1 MKLFVGNLSA
11 EVSPGLIQ
19 STFEAFG
26 TVLNVS
32 LSKEKFTDEFIAEVE
47 MPNVTEA
54 SNAVKHIDGTTIGGN
69 SVIIKNKK
77 KLIEQFSDAAKT
89 ENSEQVQDKIST
101 TGNIGPA
108 PDIHEFARMTSD
120 DRRDLK
126 NERRKILSSLFSRE
140 KGIVI
145 DRRNNDDRRDSI

>member
-11 EVSPGLIQ
+11 DVSPGLLQ
-19 STFEAFG
+19 STFEAYG
-26 TVLNVS
+26 KVLNVS
-32 LSKEKFTDEFIAEVE
+32 LSKENFTNEFIAQIE
-47 MPNVTEA
+47 MPNATEA
-54 SNAVKHIDGTTIGGN
+54 SNAVKHIDGTIIGGN

-77 KLIEQFSDAAKT
+77 KVIEQFSDAAKT
-89 ENSEQVQDKIST
+89 EISEQVQDKISAI
-101 TGNIGPA
+101 GNMDPA
-108 PDIHEFARMTSD
+108 PDIHEFARLTSD

-145 DRRNNDDRRDSI
+145 DRRNNVDRRDSI

>member
-11 EVSPGLIQ
+11 DVSPGLLQ
-19 STFEAFG
+19 STFEAYG
-26 TVLNVS
+26 KVLNVS
-32 LSKEKFTDEFIAEVE
+32 LSKENFTNEFIAQIE
-47 MPNVTEA
+47 MPNATEA
-54 SNAVKHIDGTTIGGN
+54 SNAVKHIDGTIIGGN

-77 KLIEQFSDAAKT
+77 KVIEQFSDAAKT
-89 ENSEQVQDKIST
+89 EISEQVQDKIST
-101 TGNIGPA
+101 IGNMDPA
-108 PDIHEFARMTSD
+108 PDIHEFARLTSD

-145 DRRNNDDRRDSI
+145 DRRNIDDRRESI